1 MDVILLE
8 RIEKL
13 GQMGEVVKVKPGF
26 ARNYLLPQK
35 KALRATEANR
45 ARFEKQRAQL
55 EASNLKRREEAQ
67 KISGKVDGLT
77 VVIIRQAGET
87 GQLYGSVSPRDVA
100 EAATAGGVTIE
111 RAQVLLDRPIK
122 MLGLH
127 PVRVA
132 LHPEVI
138 VTITAN
144 VAKSEEEAEIQKKAG
159 GFVPPTTEEAA
170 VARRGAG
177 RGRPGRRRRGRAG
190 RGRSEARAAEA
201 KPKKKAKADKE
212 AKAEKEPRPTSPSAR
227 RRPRARRPRPT
238 SSRSQHPPDSPRPPL
253 TGRPFCFMI
262 SAA

>member
-1 MDVILLE
+1 MDVILLQ

-13 GQMGEVVKVKPGF
+13 GQMGQVVKVKPGF

-35 KALRATEANR
+35 KALRATDANR

-55 EASNLKRREEAQ
+55 EAINLSRREEAQ

-87 GQLYGSVSPRDVA
+87 GHLYGSVSPRDVA
-100 EAATAGGVTIE
+100 AAATAGGVTME
-111 RAQVLLDRPIK
+111 RSQVLMDRPIK

-127 PVRVA
+127 PVRIA

-159 GFVPPTTEEAA
+159 GFVPPTTEEQPSLEEVLAEADQAA
-170 VARRGAG
+170 AG
-177 RGRPGRRRRGRAG
+177 
-190 RGRSEARAAEA
+190 EAEPAEAKPQAEEAAEA

-212 AKAEKEPRPTSPSAR
+212 AKAEKEPKAEKPKREKKAKGKK
-227 RRPRARRPRPT
+227 A
-238 SSRSQHPPDSPRPPL
+238 DDDE
-253 TGRPFCFMI
+253 
-262 SAA
+262 

>member
-1 MDVILLE
+1 MDVILLQ

-35 KALRATEANR
+35 KALRATDANR

-55 EASNLKRREEAQ
+55 EAINLSRREEAQ

-87 GQLYGSVSPRDVA
+87 GHLYGSVSPRDVA
-100 EAATAGGVTIE
+100 AAATAGGVTIE
-111 RAQVLLDRPIK
+111 RSQVLMDRPIK

-132 LHPEVI
+132 LHPEVV

-159 GFVPPTTEEAA
+159 GFVPPTTEEQPSLDEVLAQADEAA
-170 VARRGAG
+170 AG
-177 RGRPGRRRRGRAG
+177 
-190 RGRSEARAAEA
+190 EAEPADAEPKAEEAAEA
-201 KPKKKAKADKE
+201 KPKKKAKAEKA
-212 AKAEKEPRPTSPSAR
+212 AKAEDEP
-227 RRPRARRPRPT
+227 
-238 SSRSQHPPDSPRPPL
+238 
-253 TGRPFCFMI
+253 
-262 SAA
+262 AAEKPKREKKSKAKKAESDD

>member
-1 MDVILLE
+1 MDVILLQ

-13 GQMGEVVKVKPGF
+13 GQMGQVVKVKPGF

-35 KALRATEANR
+35 KALRATDANR

-55 EASNLKRREEAQ
+55 EAINLSRREEAQ

-87 GQLYGSVSPRDVA
+87 GHLYGSVSPRDVA
-100 EAATAGGVTIE
+100 AAATAGGVTIE
-111 RAQVLLDRPIK
+111 RSQVLMDRPIK

-159 GFVPPTTEEAA
+159 GFVPPTTEEERSLEEVLAEADEAA
-170 VARRGAG
+170 AG
-177 RGRPGRRRRGRAG
+177 
-190 RGRSEARAAEA
+190 EAEPAEAEPKAEEAAEA
-201 KPKKKAKADKE
+201 KPKKKAKAEKA
-212 AKAEKEPRPTSPSAR
+212 AKADEEPAAEKPKREKKAKAKKAES
-227 RRPRARRPRPT
+227 
-238 SSRSQHPPDSPRPPL
+238 DD
-253 TGRPFCFMI
+253 
-262 SAA
+262 

>member
-1 MDVILLE
+1 MDVILLQ

-45 ARFEKQRAQL
+45 ARFEKVRAQL
-55 EASNLKRREEAQ
+55 EATNLARRQEAE

-87 GQLYGSVSPRDVA
+87 GHLYGSVSARDVA
-100 EAATAGGVTIE
+100 AAATAGGVTID
-111 RAQVLLDRPIK
+111 RAQVLMDRPIK

-132 LHPEVI
+132 LHPEVV
-138 VTITAN
+138 VTVTAN

-159 GFVPPTTEEAA
+159 GFVPPTTEEERSLEDVLAEADQTAA
-170 VARRGAG
+170 G
-177 RGRPGRRRRGRAG
+177 
-190 RGRSEARAAEA
+190 EAEPAEAEPPAEAEA
-201 KPKKKAKADKE
+201 KPKKKAKAPKDAE
-212 AKAEKEPRPTSPSAR
+212 AEPKAEKPAKKSKSKKAES
-227 RRPRARRPRPT
+227 
-238 SSRSQHPPDSPRPPL
+238 DE
-253 TGRPFCFMI
+253 
-262 SAA
+262 